1 VDAITF
7 LSGQHRQLEK
17 LFSRY
22 ESNSSRHFRLN
33 EIERL
38 LSVHSLLEE
47 HYVYPLIARAGDL
60 DELLAQ
66 ARQEH
71 TFLRALLDDMAVMA
85 PRTPQY
91 DCCMRRLIAAMRQH
105 MRQEEAEG
113 GLMDRV
119 RALGGVQRRSL
130 GRTLRVA
137 ALAMAAPRGQA
148 AAVGAAPAIAVAVA
162 AHEAVPDV
170 A

>member
-7 LSGQHRQLEK
+7 LNGQHRQLEK

-22 ESNSSRHFRLN
+22 ESNSSRHYRLT

-38 LSVHSLLEE
+38 LSMHSLLEE
-47 HYVYPLIARAGDL
+47 HYVYPLLARSGGL
-60 DELLAQ
+60 DELLAC

-71 TFLRALLDDMAVMA
+71 TFLRALLDDMAAMA

-91 DCCMRRLIAAMRQH
+91 DCCMRRLIAAMRHH

-119 RALGGVQRRSL
+119 RALGSVQRRNL

-137 ALAMAAPRGQA
+137 AQAMAVPRGQA
-148 AAVGAAPAIAVAVA
+148 SAVGGAPVVRLAGSD
-162 AHEAVPDV
+162 AVPDV

>member
-7 LSGQHRQLEK
+7 LNGQHRQLEK

-22 ESNSSRHFRLN
+22 ESNSSRHYRLTD
-33 EIERL
+33 IERL
-38 LSVHSLLEE
+38 LSMHSLLEE
-47 HYVYPLIARAGDL
+47 HYVYPLVARAGD
-60 DELLAQ
+60 DDLLALS
-66 ARQEH
+66 RQEH
-71 TFLRALLDDMAVMA
+71 TFLRALLDDMAAMA

-91 DCCMRRLIAAMRQH
+91 DCCMRRLIAAMRHH

-119 RALGGVQRRSL
+119 GALGSEQRRSL

-148 AAVGAAPAIAVAVA
+148 TAVGGTSVVTLAAN
-162 AHEAVPDV
+162 EAVPDV